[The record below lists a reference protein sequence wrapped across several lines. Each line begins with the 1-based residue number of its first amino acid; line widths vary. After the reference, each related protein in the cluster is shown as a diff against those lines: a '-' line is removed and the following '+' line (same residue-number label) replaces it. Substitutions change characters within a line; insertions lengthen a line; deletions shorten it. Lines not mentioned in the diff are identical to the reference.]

1 MDSVIKMI
9 LVTLLERV
17 KAASMLLIVDEHW
30 MAQASNCMTNSWN
43 HSGFANCWDAH
54 HQADSSSAFFIAT
67 FDHVVNVTPEL
78 IIRSCLITSCRVCL
92 SYNQNKSAPNKATPP
107 LEWRHLHIKRYHS
120 TGQSTICAKYLIK
133 LTNVC
138 IIVTGWFPCTT
149 YT

>member
-1 MDSVIKMI
+1 MDSDIKII

-17 KAASMLLIVDEHW
+17 RAAFMLLIVDEHW

-54 HQADSSSAFFIAT
+54 HQADSSSALFIAT

-78 IIRSCLITSCRVCL
+78 IPLLFDHIVSHLSFIQSKQICSKQSNSTFRVTS
-92 SYNQNKSAPNKATPP
+92 SAHQEISFP
-107 LEWRHLHIKRYHS
+107 
-120 TGQSTICAKYLIK
+120 GQSTICAKYLKK

-138 IIVTGWFPCTT
+138 IIVTGWFPRTA